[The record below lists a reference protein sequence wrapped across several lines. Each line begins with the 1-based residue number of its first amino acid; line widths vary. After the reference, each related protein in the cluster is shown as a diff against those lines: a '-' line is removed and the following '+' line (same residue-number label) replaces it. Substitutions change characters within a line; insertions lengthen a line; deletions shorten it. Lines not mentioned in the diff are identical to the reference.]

1 MNWRVKGVVQGVL
14 STVPGGGFINNR
26 LQTTLGNLR
35 DFEGNV
41 DAKVVGDWLVLMSH
55 MRELGVRPQN
65 LDYVE
70 VGTGWYPTL
79 PLCYSLAGARSCRT
93 FDVTRHLNQKMTF
106 RMLRRLEIHLP
117 AIAEGSFRPFE
128 EVRAAY
134 QSLCATNTTGE
145 LLRTARVEYRAPHDA
160 AASELPDG
168 SVDVIFS
175 NSVLEHVPADAILRI
190 MRESRRILRPGGLA
204 IHSANC
210 GDHYA
215 YFDKSITPIN
225 YLTFSERQWKRWNN
239 ELLYQNRLRPS
250 DFLHLAEEAGLR
262 VILDKSKPRAE
273 LLAALPSL
281 PIAPEFQHYGPSQLA
296 ATSIDFVAQS
306 I

>member
-26 LQTTLGNLR
+26 LQATLGNLR

-41 DAKVVGDWLVLMSH
+41 DKKVVWDWLVLMSH
-55 MRELGVRPQN
+55 MRELGIRPTN

-106 RMLRRLEIHLP
+106 RMLRRLENHLP
-117 AIAEGSFRPFE
+117 AIAEGSFRRLE
-128 EVRAAY
+128 EIQAAY
-134 QSLCATNTTGE
+134 GSLCATNTSEE
-145 LLRTARVEYRAPHDA
+145 LLRAARVEYRAPHDA
-160 AASELPDG
+160 ADSGLPDA
-168 SVDVIFS
+168 SIDVVFS

-215 YFDKSITPIN
+215 YFDKSITAVN
-225 YLTFSERQWKRWNN
+225 YLTYPERQWSKWNN
-239 ELLYQNRLRPS
+239 RLLYQNRLRPS
-250 DFLHLAEEAGLR
+250 DFIDLAEQAGLSIVLYR
-262 VILDKSKPRAE
+262 SKPNPD
-273 LLAALPSL
+273 LISVVPTL
-281 PIAPEFQHYGPSQLA
+281 PIAPEFRRYPLEQLA
-296 ATSIDFVAQS
+296 STSIDFVAQA
-306 I
+306 